1 MTNEQKRALALARA
15 RQRKA
20 QAQSAP
26 QEQPKQT
33 TPAPSEI
40 EYTRGP
46 MEDPQMSMDALSV
59 SEAGI
64 DSKPGS
70 TKATVRNVLQGLSF
84 GTADEAEAAL
94 RSAFGDKSYSENLIR
109 FALKYS
115 RMPKRIL
122 TTP

>member
-15 RQRKA
+15 RKRKA
-20 QAQSAP
+20 EAQAST
-26 QEQPKQT
+26 QEQPEQT

-46 MEDPQMSMDALSV
+46 MEDPQMSMDALTV

-64 DSKPGS
+64 ESKPGD
-70 TKATVRNVLQGLSF
+70 TKATVRNVLQGVSF

-94 RSAFGDKSYSENLIR
+94 R
-109 FALKYS
+109 
-115 RMPKRIL
+115 
-122 TTP
+122 